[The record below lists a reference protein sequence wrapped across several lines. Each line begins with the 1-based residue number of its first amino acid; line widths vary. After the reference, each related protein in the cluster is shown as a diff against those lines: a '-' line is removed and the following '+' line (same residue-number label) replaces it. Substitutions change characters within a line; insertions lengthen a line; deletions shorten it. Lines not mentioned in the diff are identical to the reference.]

1 MLSAALTILLYVAAP
16 GYGLQASRETLDFV
30 PVGVRYDLDPNP
42 ALRRTDLEN
51 MRRLRFT
58 VIAPGPPAT
67 GPARTLARID
77 RLLAGS
83 PDSTVTMQESEI
95 GTVPIDERSDTDS
108 VREAAWTR
116 LASGARAVIFED
128 WKALQKNDNALG
140 EAAAFAETLA
150 RNPALYVPLR
160 TVDPTG
166 DRAFTIDGGGQGDVE
181 AHWLE
186 SPDALLLVAVNHA
199 AEPRNVTLTFA
210 PAIPEAIWQ
219 NMLTGSAV
227 NFVAGPTGPVYTRT
241 FPAHDVLVLMIR
253 KRWK

>member
-1 MLSAALTILLYVAAP
+1 MLSAALTILLYFAAP
-16 GYGLQASRETLDFV
+16 GHGQQTNLETLDFV
-30 PVGVRYDLDPNP
+30 PVGVRYDLDPDP
-42 ALRRTDLEN
+42 ARRRTDLEN
-51 MRRLRFT
+51 LRRLRFT
-58 VIAPGPPAT
+58 VIAPGGPVT
-67 GPARTLARID
+67 EPARTLARID

-83 PDSTVTMQESEI
+83 KDSIVNVQGSDI
-95 GTVPIDERSDTDS
+95 GTVPIAELTDADA

-116 LASGARAVIFED
+116 LAYGARVVIFDD
-128 WKALQKNDNALG
+128 WKALQKNDTALG

-160 TVDPTG
+160 RIEPTG
-166 DRAFTIDGGGQGDVE
+166 DRAFTIEGGQDNVE

-186 SPDALLLVAVNHA
+186 SPDALLLIAINHA
-199 AEPRNVTLTFA
+199 AEPRDVRLTFA

-227 NFVAGPTGPVYTRT
+227 NFVAGPGGPEYKRT
-241 FPAHDVLVLMIR
+241 FAAHDVMVLMIR